1 MLIFLAVKMQTQRSW
16 RLLFLIYNIFI
27 LQLDIYYFFF
37 SNSLLDEHKNVSIL
51 FADIV
56 HYTEMTI
63 QLNITELLETLNEL
77 FSSFDESSLV
87 CIFIYCLINNEKN

>member
-1 MLIFLAVKMQTQRSW
+1 MKNFKYINY
-16 RLLFLIYNIFI
+16 IDFI
-27 LQLDIYYFFF
+27 LRNKIYF
-37 SNSLLDEHKNVSIL
+37 SSTSYLDEHKNVTIL

-77 FSSFDESSLV
+77 FSAFDDTSGVSIKLLN
-87 CIFIYCLINNEKN
+87 FKL

>member
-1 MLIFLAVKMQTQRSW
+1 MK
-16 RLLFLIYNIFI
+16 YDFI
-27 LQLDIYYFFF
+27 SVY
-37 SNSLLDEHKNVSIL
+37 STSLLDEHNNVTIL

-77 FSSFDESSLV
+77 FSSFDESSEV
-87 CIFIYCLINNEKN
+87 GVQYRKCINT